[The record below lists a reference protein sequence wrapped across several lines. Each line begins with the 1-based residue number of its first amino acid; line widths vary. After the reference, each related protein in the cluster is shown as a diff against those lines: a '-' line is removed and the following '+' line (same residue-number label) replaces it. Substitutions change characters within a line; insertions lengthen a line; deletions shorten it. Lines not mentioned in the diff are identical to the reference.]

1 MADIRS
7 TRNTP
12 ETEQIVSDKMQK
24 SVVVAVERLF
34 RHPKYQKVVK
44 SRKKFMAHDE
54 EEKCKIGDVVKI
66 VETRPLSK
74 MKRWNVIEILQ
85 QAKIYDP
92 ASFASSAET
101 GIPKP

>member
-1 MADIRS
+1 
-7 TRNTP
+7 
-12 ETEQIVSDKMQK
+12 MQK

-54 EEKCKIGDVVKI
+54 EEQCKIGDIVKI

-85 QAKIYDP
+85 KAKIYDP
-92 ASFASSAET
+92 ASFASSAEIRT
-101 GIPKP
+101 PTP